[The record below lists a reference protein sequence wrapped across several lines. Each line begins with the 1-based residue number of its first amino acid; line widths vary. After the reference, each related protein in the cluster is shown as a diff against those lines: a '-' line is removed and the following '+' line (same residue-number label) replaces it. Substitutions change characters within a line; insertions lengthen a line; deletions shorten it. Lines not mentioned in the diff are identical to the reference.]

1 MLLRLVFPYL
11 ILFIIVI
18 GYMYFRHNKLG
29 PTLLKL
35 NRVFLSRFSA
45 DSLLL
50 VLILA
55 GASYLLMRFELQN
68 QLPDD
73 PMPLGPYTYVF
84 FYAALL
90 LVVIAREVER
100 PALREKGISTSRGF
114 WGWNEVE
121 SFRWTKD
128 VLTITFV
135 RGKRKRSESWQIA
148 PGSKKEIDQV
158 LKEKVTKKQG
168 RSKKNNK

>member
-1 MLLRLVFPYL
+1 MLLRLVFPYF
-11 ILFIIVI
+11 ILFMIVLV
-18 GYMYFRHNKLG
+18 YLYVRHYKLG
-29 PTLLKL
+29 PVRLKV

-50 VLILA
+50 VLILV

-73 PMPLGPYTYVF
+73 PLPLGPYTYVF

-114 WGWNEVE
+114 WAWSEVD

-128 VLTITFV
+128 VLTISFA
-135 RGKRKRSESWQIA
+135 RGKRKRAESWQIV
-148 PGSKKEIDQV
+148 PGSKKEIEQV
-158 LKEKVTKKQG
+158 LKQNVIKKQA
-168 RSKKNNK
+168 RSKKKG